1 MTAPPDRSRA
11 VLDPA
16 AIDAVIFD
24 LDGALMGT
32 ARLDSMA
39 WQELFDNYRA
49 ERELRGGAPFPPFDP
64 VVDYGRYVDGRA
76 CQAGVAAFLESR
88 GIALLE
94 GEEADPPTAE
104 TVWGLA
110 NRKDGYFRA
119 ALSRRGL
126 PVPASSVALVR
137 ALLSGGVRT
146 AVVSGSRDA
155 DEVLAMARLDGLFEV
170 LVDGVEADRM
180 GLAGK
185 PEPAQLLEAAHRLG
199 LAADRVAVVE
209 GTISGVQAAR
219 AGGFALV
226 IGVDR
231 AGQAKQLFD
240 AGAGSVVSDLSDVT
254 VRRTETCCPS
264 AGRPAPSWV
273 LVFDGYEPADEGRR
287 ETLCATGNGYMATRA
302 AAPEALVSEAGYPG
316 TYLAG
321 VYNRLVSRVHGRA
334 LEHEELVN
342 APNWLALTFRI
353 GDGEWFG
360 APSWERLGHRQEL
373 DIRHGILTRELRLR
387 DPGNRVTLVTQRQ
400 FTSMA
405 DPHLA
410 ALQVTIVPENWSGTL
425 QVRSSVDG
433 AVTNS
438 GVAEYRLLAARHL
451 ATLSASRV
459 DDETDVLTAQTVRSG
474 VNIAL
479 ASRFRSRGTQAA
491 APATARCSD
500 DRVDRVVSLEARA
513 GEPLV
518 VEKTVAVFTSR
529 DHAIAECTQAALTRT
544 GRAPDYPFLVAA
556 HRRAWETLWSRAWLW
571 VDVDDRAALIANLHV
586 FHLLQSVSPHTTELD
601 AGVTARGL
609 HGEAYRGH
617 VFWDE
622 LFIFP
627 FLNFRFPELTRSLLL
642 YRYRRL
648 GEARALAAAC
658 GFEGAMFP
666 WQSGTDGREETP
678 EYLYNVRSGRWMRD
692 NSRLQRH
699 VGLAIAYNV
708 WSYYQVTNDL
718 QFMQQHGAEMLIEV
732 SRFWAGL
739 AQHDATRD
747 RYDIRGVMGPDEFHD
762 GPPGAPGSG
771 LSNNAYTNVMVA
783 WLLWRTREAIDVVTG
798 HFGGELCS
806 RLQLDDDELSRWDD
820 VSRKLTVPFDRAGRL
835 AQFEGYEDLEEFDWS
850 AYRSRVGNIGRLDLV
865 LEAEGDSTNRYK
877 LSKQADV
884 LMLFYLLTAE
894 EIEALL
900 ARLGYRFDPATIP
913 ETVHYYLERTSH
925 GSTLSRVVSAWVLA
939 RTDRERSWQLL
950 VDALAADIDD
960 TQSGTTAEGIHLGA
974 MAGTVDL
981 LQRCYSGLAARDGVL
996 HLNPRLPDA
1005 LPRLRFV
1012 LDYHSQRIEVDITHT
1027 TVTVR
1032 ARPSAAP
1039 PVRIA
1044 VRDEQ
1049 FELGGDM
1056 TRTVP
1061 LERKS

>member
-1 MTAPPDRSRA
+1 MTAHPDHSSALLDPTSIDAVVFDLDVLTDTARLRSRA
-11 VLDPA
+11 
-16 AIDAVIFD
+16 
-24 LDGALMGT
+24 
-32 ARLDSMA
+32 
-39 WQELFDNYRA
+39 W
-49 ERELRGGAPFPPFDP
+49 REPFD
-64 VVDYGRYVDGRA
+64 D
-76 CQAGVAAFLESR
+76 R
-88 GIALLE
+88 G
-94 GEEADPPTAE
+94 TE
-104 TVWGLA
+104 TVRRFA
-110 NRKDGYFRA
+110 NRTKGHFRA
-119 ALSRRGL
+119 APHEHGARAC
-126 PVPASSVALVR
+126 ASSVALVQV
-137 ALLSGGVRT
+137 LLGSGVRT
-146 AVVSGSRDA
+146 AVVSSSRNA
-155 DEVLAMARLDGLFEV
+155 GEVLAMARLDGLFEV

-185 PEPAQLLEAAHRLG
+185 PEPAQLVEAAHRLG
-199 LAADRVAVVE
+199 LPADRVAVVE
-209 GTISGVQAAR
+209 NAISGVQAAR
-219 AGGFALV
+219 TGGFALV

-231 AGQAKQLFD
+231 GGQARRLVE
-240 AGAGSVVSDLSDVT
+240 AGADVVVGDLGEVT
-254 VRRTETCCPS
+254 VRSTGTCCP
-264 AGRPAPSWV
+264 AGPRRASTWV
-273 LVFDGYEPADEGRR
+273 LVFDGHDPADEGRR
-287 ETLCATGNGYMATRA
+287 EALCATGNGYMATRA
-302 AAPEALVSEAGYPG
+302 SAPEALVSEAGYPG

-321 VYNRLVSRVHGRA
+321 VYDRLVSRVHERT

-387 DPGNRVTLVTQRQ
+387 DAANRVTLVTQRQ

-433 AVTNS
+433 AVSNS

-451 ATLSASRV
+451 ATVSVSRV
-459 DDETDVLTAQTVRSG
+459 DDETDVLTARTVRSG
-474 VNIAL
+474 VDIAL
-479 ASRFRSRGTQAA
+479 ASRLRPRGPLASA
-491 APATARCSD
+491 SSTARSSG
-500 DRVDRVVSLEARA
+500 DRIDRLVTFQARA

-529 DHAIAECTQAALTRT
+529 DHAIAECTQAALTRI
-544 GRAPDYPFLVAA
+544 GRAPDYPSLVAA
-556 HRRAWETLWSRAWLW
+556 HRRAWEALWSRAWLW
-571 VDVDDRAALIANLHV
+571 VDVDDRAPLIANLHV
-586 FHLLQSVSPHTTELD
+586 FHLLQSVSPHTAELD

-658 GFEGAMFP
+658 GHQGAMFP

-692 NSRLQRH
+692 RSHLQRH
-699 VGLAIAYNV
+699 VGLAVAYNV
-708 WSYYQVTNDL
+708 WSYYQATNDL
-718 QFMQQHGAEMLIEV
+718 QFMQQHGAELLVEV
-732 SRFWAGL
+732 SRFWASL
-739 AQHDATRD
+739 ADYDAARD

-762 GPPGAPGSG
+762 GSPDAPGSG

-783 WLLWRTREAIDVVTG
+783 WLLWRTREAIDVVTAY
-798 HFGGELCS
+798 FGGELCS
-806 RLQLDDDELSRWDD
+806 RLQIGDDELSHWDD

-835 AQFEGYEDLEEFDWS
+835 EQFEGYEDLEEFDWS
-850 AYRSRVGNIGRLDLV
+850 AYRSRFGNVGRLDLI
-865 LEAEGDSTNRYK
+865 LEAEGDSPNRYK

-939 RTDRERSWQLL
+939 RTDRERSWQLF

-960 TQSGTTAEGIHLGA
+960 TQGGTTAEGIHLGA
-974 MAGTVDL
+974 MAGSIDL
-981 LQRCYSGLAARDGVL
+981 LQRCYSGLETRDGVL
-996 HLNPRLPDA
+996 HLNPRLPEA

-1012 LDYHSQRIEVDITHT
+1012 LDYHGQRIEVDITHAAL
-1027 TVTVR
+1027 TVR
-1032 ARPSAAP
+1032 ARPSAAA
-1039 PVRIA
+1039 PVRVA
-1044 VRDEQ
+1044 VRDER
-1049 FELGGDM
+1049 FELAGD
-1056 TRTVP
+1056 TSRTVP
-1061 LERKS
+1061 LSTGPDCASR